1 MDMYQKRKVRAEEKN
16 GNKPKS
22 SPSVGIN
29 WFPGHMAKTKRKIS
43 EQLKMV
49 DAVAEI
55 VDARIP
61 VSSRNPDI
69 AELIGDKPHIIILNK
84 CDMADKEETLKWIKL
99 YKKSGIAAV
108 AADCKNG
115 KGINEFKACIYDLL
129 AEKTEKNKEKGMA
142 GKALRIMVVGIPNV
156 GKSSFINK
164 LTKGSKA
171 KVENRPG
178 VTRMNQWFKVDS
190 GLELLDTP
198 GVLWPK
204 FEDNTVGEHLA
215 ITGAITDR
223 ITDTEYLA
231 MKLLEILSKDYPAL
245 LENRYKLTD
254 FNEDSYDMLCSVGKK
269 RGMMIRGGEVDTE
282 RAANMLLEEYRNLKI
297 GAVTLERINSDA

>member
-84 CDMADKEETLKWIKL
+84 CDMADREETLKWIKF
-99 YKKSGIAAV
+99 YKKSGLAAV

-223 ITDTEYLA
+223 ITDIEYLA